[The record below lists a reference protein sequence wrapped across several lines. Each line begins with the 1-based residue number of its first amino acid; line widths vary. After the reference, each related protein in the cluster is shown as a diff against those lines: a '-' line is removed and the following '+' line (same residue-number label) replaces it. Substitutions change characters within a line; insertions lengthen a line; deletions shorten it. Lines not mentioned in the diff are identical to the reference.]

1 MPRRLVW
8 WRCPVLGGRWCDFG
22 TLRRQDSQCELW
34 TGCLPKGLTGQG
46 GGQLLP
52 VSWVR
57 GGLQAGRQACIPM
70 PERIRPNP
78 ERASPIPEH
87 VGPAVRIVGDHLPFQ
102 CHLQSRVCPVVSV

>member
-8 WRCPVLGGRWCDFG
+8 WRCLVLGGRWCDFG
-22 TLRRQDSQCELW
+22 TLRKQDSQCGLW

-52 VSWVR
+52 VAWVR
-57 GGLQAGRQACIPM
+57 GGLQAGWQACIPAS
-70 PERIRPNP
+70 PIP

-87 VGPAVRIVGDHLPFQ
+87 VGPAVQIFGGHRPCQ
-102 CHLQSRVCPVVSV
+102 CHL